1 MKLSENIKKFRL
13 RKKLTQEELAN
24 LLDVSAQAVSKWETS
39 ETYPDGS
46 LLLPIANAL
55 DTSLDALFGNEK
67 IYNDDM
73 YARLRLMFDGLGNE
87 EEIRKMYDLCW
98 MAYCAMWDCDS
109 VRDCSGNSSAMNRD
123 GGFVQISNRDM
134 RYFSVFKEPDDGWRK
149 YIGDGELMRDV
160 FERLG
165 ERDTMNAVLYLHT
178 LKYGYYFEA
187 DVLIEPC
194 SISKENLGRVMDNL
208 IKMQLVHC
216 NEVNINGEIRV
227 IYRTRPT
234 YRIISL
240 LLMAEELMYNKGYS
254 LQAENR
260 NKPYLG

>member
-24 LLDVSAQAVSKWETS
+24 LLGVSAQAVSKWETS

-55 DTSLDALFGNEK
+55 DTSLDALFGNDK

-109 VRDCSGNSSAMNRD
+109 VKDCSGDSSVMNRD
-123 GGFVQISNRDM
+123 GGFLQISNRDM
-134 RYFSVFKEPDDGWRK
+134 RYFSVCTEPEDGWRK

-178 LKYGYYFEA
+178 LKFGYYFEA
-187 DVLIEPC
+187 DVLIEP
-194 SISKENLGRVMDNL
+194 
-208 IKMQLVHC
+208 
-216 NEVNINGEIRV
+216 
-227 IYRTRPT
+227 
-234 YRIISL
+234 
-240 LLMAEELMYNKGYS
+240 
-254 LQAENR
+254 
-260 NKPYLG
+260 

>member
-24 LLDVSAQAVSKWETS
+24 MLGVSAQAVSKWETS

-55 DTSLDALFGNEK
+55 DTSLDALFGNDK

-73 YARLRLMFDGLGNE
+73 YERLRLMFEGLSNK
-87 EEIRKMYDLCW
+87 EEIAKIYDLCW
-98 MAYCAMWDCDS
+98 MAYCAMWNCDS
-109 VRDCSGNSSAMNRD
+109 VRDCSGNSSVMNRD
-123 GGFVQISNRDM
+123 GGFVQISNRGM
-134 RYFSVFKEPDDGWRK
+134 RYFSVFKEPDDGWSK
-149 YIGDGELMRDV
+149 YIGDAELMRDV

-165 ERDTMNAVLYLHT
+165 ERDTMKAVLYLHT
-178 LKYGYYFEA
+178 LEHGYYFDA
-187 DVLIEPC
+187 DVICEAC
-194 SISKENLGRVMDNL
+194 SIEKENLGRVMDDL
-208 IKMQLVHC
+208 CQMHLVLK
-216 NEVNINGEIRV
+216 NEVNINGEIRD
-227 IYRTRPT
+227 IYMTRPT

-254 LQAENR
+254 LQTDNR
-260 NKPYLG
+260 MKPYLG